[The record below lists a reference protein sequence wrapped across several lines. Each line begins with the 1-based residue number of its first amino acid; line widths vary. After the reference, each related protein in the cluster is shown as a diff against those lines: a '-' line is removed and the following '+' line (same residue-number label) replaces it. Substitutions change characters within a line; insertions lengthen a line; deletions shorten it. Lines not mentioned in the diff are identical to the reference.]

1 MGPEFYILAIGIL
14 VFCAVFDLIVGV
26 SNDAVNFLNS
36 SIGSRVA
43 PRHVIM
49 IIASLGIIAGVTFSS
64 GMMEVAR
71 KGIFHPQFFTMP
83 ELIAIF
89 LAVMLTD
96 ILLLDTFNTLGLP
109 TSTTVS
115 IVFELLGAAVALSLI
130 KILSA
135 GEGLGMIAQYI
146 NSSKAMIIIFGI
158 LLSVIVAFFCGAIV
172 QFASRLLFTFDY
184 TKTLPRYGALWGGVA
199 LSSIVFFILIKG
211 AKGASFITPE
221 TYALIKSNALQILF
235 ATFVIS
241 AATLQILITFFRAN
255 ILKPIV
261 LMGTFALAMAFAA
274 NDLVNFIGV
283 PMAGFHAFKA
293 AMASADPLNITM
305 GVLSQKVESET
316 FLLLIAGVI
325 MVLTL
330 WFSKKARTVSK
341 TELGLGSQQEDV
353 ETFESTKVSRVIVR
367 SVDAFFTSGKSYIP
381 FPVRKFVDD
390 RMDPK
395 RYPHSDKTGQQSF
408 DLVRASVNLMVASA
422 VISLATSMKL
432 PLSTTYITFMVSMGS
447 SFSDRAWGRETAVYR
462 ITGVLTVISGWFLT
476 ALIAFSVAF
485 VFANILYFLNG
496 FGVVLLLSLCAF
508 MIIRSHRLHGKRSE
522 ESEQS
527 AVFNLHKI
535 TDATRAR
542 EARERTF
549 EHLTHL
555 LKEIRESLDIG
566 FDALFWK
573 EIDTLR
579 VQRKKVK
586 KVQQWSNIII
596 ANIFKVLRMQQKE
609 HAITSYKYAQT
620 IRRIQKLSDGHRDI
634 INRSYVHVSNNHTG
648 LLDEQIVELKSIKN
662 ALLHILSLVENAF
675 AQKEALHPDIIAK
688 ELQDIRDLANQF
700 NYNQIERIQDDS
712 SKTRLSILFYALV
725 GNAIMMGKQNLKL
738 LEIFQES
745 FPTQGSRIMDAPPKP
760 A

>member
-1 MGPEFYILAIGIL
+1 MGPEFYIVAIGIL
-14 VFCAVFDLIVGV
+14 VCCAVFDLIVGV

-49 IIASLGIIAGVTFSS
+49 VIASLGIIAGVTFSS

-83 ELIAIF
+83 ELISIF

-96 ILLLDTFNTLGLP
+96 ILLLDMFNTLGLP

-115 IVFELLGAAVALSLI
+115 IVFELLGAAVALSVI

-135 GEGLGMIAQYI
+135 GQGLGMVAEYI
-146 NSSKAMIIIFGI
+146 NTSKAMLIIFGI
-158 LLSVIVAFFCGAIV
+158 LFSVLIAFVCGAIV
-172 QFASRLLFTFDY
+172 QFISRILFTFDY
-184 TKTLPRYGALWGGVA
+184 TRTLPRYGALWGGIA

-221 TYALIKSNALQILF
+221 TYAFIKSNALQILF
-235 ATFVIS
+235 ATFVV
-241 AATLQILITFFRAN
+241 AAITLQIVITFFRAN

-261 LMGTFALAMAFAA
+261 LIGTFALAMAFAA

-293 AMASADPLNITM
+293 AMASSDPLNIGM
-305 GVLSQKVESET
+305 GMLNKKVESET
-316 FLLLIAGVI
+316 FLLLIAGAI
-325 MVLTL
+325 MVTTL
-330 WFSKKARTVSK
+330 WFSRKARTVSK
-341 TELGLGSQQEDV
+341 TELGLGSQQESFEV
-353 ETFESTKVSRVIVR
+353 FESTKLSRILVR
-367 SVDAFFTSGKSYIP
+367 SVNSFFNSGKKFIP
-381 FPVRKFVDD
+381 ESVCNFVNN
-390 RMDPK
+390 RMDPAK
-395 RYPHSDKTGQQSF
+395 YTQPDKTGLQSF

-422 VISLATSMKL
+422 VISFATSMKL

-462 ITGVLTVISGWFLT
+462 VTGVLTVISGWFLT
-476 ALIAFSVAF
+476 AFIAFSVAF
-485 VFANILYFLNG
+485 IFANILYFLNG
-496 FGVVLLLSLCAF
+496 FGVVLLLGLCTF
-508 MIIRSHRLHGKRSE
+508 MIIRSHRLHGKRSKE
-522 ESEQS
+522 IEQA
-527 AVFNLHKI
+527 AVFTLHKV

-542 EARERTF
+542 EAREITF
-549 EHLTHL
+549 GHLAYL
-555 LKEIRESLDIG
+555 LKEIRESLDVG
-566 FDALFWK
+566 FDALFWRDV
-573 EIDTLR
+573 DTLR
-579 VQRKKVK
+579 IQRKKIK
-586 KVQQWSNIII
+586 KVQQWANIIT

-609 HAITSYKYAQT
+609 QAATSYKYAQT

-634 INRSYVHVSNNHTG
+634 INRSYVHVSNNHKG
-648 LLDEQIVELKSIKN
+648 LLDEQIVELKRIKKS
-662 ALLHILSLVENAF
+662 LLHILSLVEDAF

-688 ELQDIRDLANQF
+688 ELQEIRDLADQF

-725 GNAIMMGKQNLKL
+725 GNAIMLGKQNLKL

-745 FPTQGSRIMDAPPKP
+745 FPDQNA
-760 A
+760 